1 MRKVWVPLP
10 GDAWDRL
17 LILAEQELRD
27 PRQQAAVLILDGL
40 EQAGIHD
47 RTPVRRSTANG
58 ERAGGAVL

>member
-17 LILAEQELRD
+17 LILSEQELRD

-40 EQAGIHD
+40 EQATIHD
-47 RTPVRRSTANG
+47 RMSVRHATADG
-58 ERAGGAVL
+58 DPAAGAV